1 MFSETDLFPA
11 QFAGYSRRQQMYC
24 ALIYREPERP
34 TVRAWGMRSAV
45 LVTYRPVAPRSNNS
59 AEAMMARKM
68 RSMGVHRGIALG
80 ADKHQSPCGGRTPA
94 SCDHDWVHA

>member
-1 MFSETDLFPA
+1 MYLCVDL
-11 QFAGYSRRQQMYC
+11 SRK
-24 ALIYREPERP
+24 PERS

-80 ADKHQSPCGGRTPA
+80 AEKHQSAVRRPDP
-94 SCDHDWVHA
+94 SQL